1 MKNLKHLFTA
11 LLLLCATIASAE
23 EATINGIKYELI
35 TKAKTAKVIAGSSKY
50 TGDVIIPASV
60 DYNGTTYSVTSIGES
75 AFEDCTGLASITIPN
90 SVTSIGEYAFED
102 CI

>member
-1 MKNLKHLFTA
+1 MKNLKNLFTA

-35 TKAKTAKVIAGSSKY
+35 TKAKTAKVIAGDSYY

-60 DYNGTTYSVTSIGES
+60 DYNGATYSVTSIGYE
-75 AFEDCTGLASITIPN
+75 AFAYCISLTSITIPN
-90 SVTSIGEYAFED
+90 SVTTIGNYAFYY